1 MTRLRDTFALLLLLV
16 VGAPAPA
23 ASQGDTLRL
32 SLEEAV
38 RLAREKNPAFLAA
51 YNDRSSA
58 DWEVREAVGS
68 LFPSA
73 TLRGS
78 LSWQGPGEQRFGSL
92 TLAQDLPAYYLSSY
106 NVGISYQL
114 SGSTLFAPAAAHAR
128 REAVVARIGAAQVE
142 LAAAVTRAYLEV
154 LRQAEGETL
163 AGLQLDRARINLR
176 LAQAQQE
183 VGVATPLDVRQAEV
197 QVGRSEVGLLQAG
210 NALSTARL
218 RFLQQIGTEGDRPLA
233 LTTTFELE
241 EPEWDRDDLLE
252 TALERN
258 PTLRARAA
266 DLDASRV
273 QVRQARSAYL
283 PSLVAQAGIGG
294 FTRQASSTGMLV
306 AQAQA
311 QLASQGQQCTLL
323 NQVYTRLVEPLPTND
338 CAAFVF
344 TDETR
349 DRIIT
354 ENSAFPFDFSRQ
366 PASASL
372 TISLPVFQGLQ
383 RERQLEAAQV
393 QRTDAELQIR
403 EQRIALTADLTI
415 ALRTVVTA
423 YRSAALEARNREVAD
438 EQLRL
443 ARERYRLGS
452 ISFVDLVDAETVKA
466 EADQAYLN
474 AVYTYHEAVTQ
485 LQTVVGTE
493 LRE

>member
-1 MTRLRDTFALLLLLV
+1 M
-16 VGAPAPA
+16 
-23 ASQGDTLRL
+23 
-32 SLEEAV
+32 
-38 RLAREKNPAFLAA
+38 
-51 YNDRSSA
+51 
-58 DWEVREAVGS
+58 
-68 LFPSA
+68 
-73 TLRGS
+73 
-78 LSWQGPGEQRFGSL
+78 
-92 TLAQDLPAYYLSSY
+92 
-106 NVGISYQL
+106 
-114 SGSTLFAPAAAHAR
+114 
-128 REAVVARIGAAQVE
+128 
-142 LAAAVTRAYLEV
+142 
-154 LRQAEGETL
+154 
-163 AGLQLDRARINLR
+163 
-176 LAQAQQE
+176 
-183 VGVATPLDVRQAEV
+183 
-197 QVGRSEVGLLQAG
+197 
-210 NALSTARL
+210 
-218 RFLQQIGTEGDRPLA
+218 
-233 LTTTFELE
+233 
-241 EPEWDRDDLLE
+241 
-252 TALERN
+252 
-258 PTLRARAA
+258 
-266 DLDASRV
+266 
-273 QVRQARSAYL
+273 
-283 PSLVAQAGIGG
+283 
-294 FTRQASSTGMLV
+294 
-306 AQAQA
+306 
-311 QLASQGQQCTLL
+311 
-323 NQVYTRLVEPLPTND
+323 EPLPTND